1 MIDDTQ
7 DCRYCYKY
15 WWTIWT
21 FTKYIATIE
30 QLGIFFPNFCLF
42 AHNTQHIFHF
52 PNTCM
57 ILTKMQSIM
66 LETIMRNNNGTNT
79 NNYAENT
86 EARIL
91 INNILLFNVIRM

>member
-52 PNTCM
+52 PNT
-57 ILTKMQSIM
+57 
-66 LETIMRNNNGTNT
+66 
-79 NNYAENT
+79 YT
-86 EARIL
+86 EHPDFQKEIA
-91 INNILLFNVIRM
+91 VK